1 MRASSVMTIA
11 VVLYVISR
19 WAHNKPA
26 LNVQVVVSGAFVILV
41 ISMLDQGQTEPIA
54 KGLAWLF
61 LVGAAYQAIPAISK
75 ASSAGQSHAHDK
87 QTPASSA
94 PTG

>member
-1 MRASSVMTIA
+1 MRASTVMTLA
-11 VVLYVISR
+11 VVAYVVSR

-26 LNVQVVVSGAFVILV
+26 LNAQVVISGAFVILV
-41 ISMLDQGQTEPIA
+41 IAMLDQGETEPIA

-75 ASSAGQSHAHDK
+75 ASSTKQSQAGNK